1 MQKSDLLE
9 KLTTQNTSFS
19 TSDSKIALDSLIDQL
34 SNLLS
39 EKHRIEIRGFGA
51 FSVRERN
58 PIRGRNPKSGKAIE
72 LDNRSLIYFRPSKLL
87 KNRINKKTYN

>member
-19 TSDSKIALDSLIDQL
+19 TSDSKIALDSLIDHL

-39 EKHRIEIRGFGA
+39 EKRRIEIRGFGA

>member
-19 TSDSKIALDSLIDQL
+19 ASDSKIALDSLIDHL

-39 EKHRIEIRGFGA
+39 EKQRIEIRSFGA

-72 LDNRSLIYFRPSKLL
+72 LDSRSLIYFRPSKLI
-87 KNRINKKTYN
+87 KNRINKLTS

>member
-9 KLTTQNTSFS
+9 KLNTKDTSFS
-19 TSDSKIALDSLIDQL
+19 TSDSKIALDCLIDHL

-39 EKHRIEIRGFGA
+39 EKQRIEIRGFGA

-72 LDNRSLIYFRPSKLL
+72 LDSRSLIYFRPSKFL
-87 KNRINKKTYN
+87 KNRINKLT

>member
-9 KLTTQNTSFS
+9 KLTTQNNTF
-19 TSDSKIALDSLIDQL
+19 TATDSKIALDSLIDHL

-51 FSVRERN
+51 FSIRERN

-72 LDNRSLIYFRPSKLL
+72 LDSRSLIYFRPSKLI
-87 KNRINKKTYN
+87 KNRINKLTS

>member
-9 KLTTQNTSFS
+9 KLNTQDISFS
-19 TSDSKIALDSLIDQL
+19 TSDSKIALDSLINHL

-39 EKHRIEIRGFGA
+39 EKQRIEIRGFGA

-72 LDNRSLIYFRPSKLL
+72 LESRSLIYFRPSKMI
-87 KNRINKKTYN
+87 KNRINKLTS

>member
-9 KLTTQNTSFS
+9 KLTTQNTTFS
-19 TSDSKIALDSLIDQL
+19 SADSKIALDSLIDHL
-34 SNLLS
+34 SSLLS
-39 EKHRIEIRGFGA
+39 EKQRIEIRGFGA

-72 LDNRSLIYFRPSKLL
+72 LDSRSLIYFRPSKLI
-87 KNRINKKTYN
+87 KNRINKLTS

>member
-9 KLTTQNTSFS
+9 KLSTQHPTFS
-19 TSDSKIALDSLIDQL
+19 LSDSKIALDSLINNL

-39 EKHRIEIRGFGA
+39 EKKRIEIRRFGS
-51 FSVRERN
+51 FSIRDRK

-72 LDNRSLIYFRPSKLL
+72 LDSRSMIYFRPSKVL
-87 KNRINKKTYN
+87 KNRINK

>member
-9 KLTTQNTSFS
+9 ELSTQNTSFS
-19 TSDSKIALDSLIDQL
+19 ASDSKIALDFLIDHL

-39 EKHRIEIRGFGA
+39 EKQRIEIRGFGA
-51 FSVRERN
+51 FSIRERN

-72 LDNRSLIYFRPSKLL
+72 LDSRSLIYFRPSKLL
-87 KNRINKKTYN
+87 KNRINKFT

>member
-9 KLTTQNTSFS
+9 QLTTQNTSFS
-19 TSDSKIALDSLIDQL
+19 AADSKIALDSLIDHL

-39 EKHRIEIRGFGA
+39 EKQRIEIRGFGA

-72 LDNRSLIYFRPSKLL
+72 LDSRSIIYFRPSKLI
-87 KNRINKKTYN
+87 KNRINNLTS

>member
-9 KLTTQNTSFS
+9 KITTKNQSFS
-19 TSDSKIALDSLIDQL
+19 TSDSKIALDSLISQL

-39 EKHRIEIRGFGA
+39 EKQRIEIRGFGA
-51 FSVRERN
+51 FSIRERN

-72 LDNRSLIYFRPSKLL
+72 LDSRSLIYFRPSKLL
-87 KNRINKKTYN
+87 KNRINKFT

>member
-9 KLTTQNTSFS
+9 ELSTQNTSFS
-19 TSDSKIALDSLIDQL
+19 ASDSKIALDFLIDHL

-39 EKHRIEIRGFGA
+39 EKQRIEIRSFGA

-72 LDNRSLIYFRPSKLL
+72 LDSRSLIYFRPSKLI
-87 KNRINKKTYN
+87 KNRINKLTS

>member
-9 KLTTQNTSFS
+9 KLTTQNTSLS
-19 TSDSKIALDSLIDQL
+19 TSDSKIALDSLIDHL

-39 EKHRIEIRGFGA
+39 EKQRIEIRNFGA
-51 FSVRERN
+51 FSVRERK

-72 LDNRSLIYFRPSKLL
+72 LDSRSIIYFRPSKLI
-87 KNRINKKTYN
+87 KNRINKLTS

>member
-9 KLTTQNTSFS
+9 KITSQNQSFS
-19 TSDSKIALDSLIDQL
+19 NSDSKITLDSLINHL

-39 EKHRIEIRGFGA
+39 EKQRIEIRGFGA
-51 FSVRERN
+51 FSVRKRN

-72 LDNRSLIYFRPSKLL
+72 LDSRSLIFFRPSKLI
-87 KNRINKKTYN
+87 KNRINNLT

>member
-9 KLTTQNTSFS
+9 KLATQNTSFS
-19 TSDSKIALDSLIDQL
+19 TSDSKIALDTLIDHL
-34 SNLLS
+34 SSLLS
-39 EKHRIEIRGFGA
+39 EKQRIEIRGFGA

-72 LDNRSLIYFRPSKLL
+72 LDSRSLIYFRPSKLI
-87 KNRINKKTYN
+87 KNRINKLTS

>member
-9 KLTTQNTSFS
+9 KLATQNTPFS
-19 TSDSKIALDSLIDQL
+19 SLDSKIALDSLIDHL

-39 EKHRIEIRGFGA
+39 EKQRIEIRGFGA

-72 LDNRSLIYFRPSKLL
+72 LDSRSLIYFRSSKLI
-87 KNRINKKTYN
+87 KNRINKLTS

>member
-72 LDNRSLIYFRPSKLL
+72 LDSRSLIYFRSSKLI
-87 KNRINKKTYN
+87 KNRINKLTS